1 MTFREEIKRKDR
13 RMLSQLDCIFSLLDP
28 IKHFLV
34 DISHR
39 YEILVLCP
47 TNKLQNGGKT
57 VFISQDRQ
65 TNSGL
70 LVMRLGLAAVL
81 LIHSLPKLFAGS
93 SSWQSVGTTLGFI
106 NVGVPVAILGFVMLL
121 LEALGA
127 ISLVFGYFF
136 RIACIILFIIF
147 GLYFFNYFRI
157 GYQTLML
164 WSAGLA
170 AVFFGLVY
178 VGPGRYTIAVKLEKK

>member
-1 MTFREEIKRKDR
+1 MTFREKIKRKDK
-13 RMLSQLDCIFSLLDP
+13 RMFSQLDCIFSLLDP

-47 TNKLQNGGKT
+47 TNKLQNGGET

-93 SSWQSVGTTLGFI
+93 HSWQSVGTTLGFI

-136 RIACIILFIIF
+136 RISCIILFIIF

-170 AVFFGLVY
+170 AVFFSLVY